1 MPSSNRPPGP
11 GNGGMVR
18 FVLIMAAVLLGLFL
32 FFRWNYQVNTSQ
44 PDGDSAPLTSSVT
57 LPLV

>member
-1 MPSSNRPPGP
+1 
-11 GNGGMVR
+11 MVR

-44 PDGDSAPLTSSVT
+44 PDGDSAPFTSSVT